1 MSVTIPIQQVETL
14 LTPLDESKDESIEV
28 VVHTTTAEKERQK
41 AALELLAKHPE
52 IFETGLFQT
61 EVNIPNI
68 TSTEADII
76 VEGAKQFR
84 QWKHFMVFIFQ
95 IYPHNDMR
103 ENIRKAENL
112 WPYVLLMQ
120 GRDPESEE

>member
-1 MSVTIPIQQVETL
+1 MSVTIPIQQVES
-14 LTPLDESKDESIEV
+14 EEKQIEV
-28 VVHTTTAEKERQK
+28 VVHTTTPEKERQK

-52 IFETGLFQT
+52 VFETGLFQT
-61 EVNIPNI
+61 EVNIPKI

-95 IYPHNDMR
+95 IYPHNDMK
-103 ENIRKAENL
+103 ENIRKAEFL
-112 WPYVLLMQ
+112 WQYVLLMQ
-120 GRDPESEE
+120 GRDPDTEE